1 MVAKTYFAKNI
12 AHLCAFWF
20 IKVKYVKTVSLFREV
35 VLTLPEKYIFFWIS
49 VVLTLSNE

>member
-1 MVAKTYFAKNI
+1 MRF
-12 AHLCAFWF
+12 LWF
-20 IKVKYVKTVSLFREV
+20 TEVKYVKTVPFQRRYTYIVREV